1 MAVNKRIDLRDELG
15 ADDSWD
21 DPTESDNWTGGPKGY
36 SVGSKLGL
44 IADYMD
50 QEIADSAE
58 AGASNVVTA
67 AHDYT
72 VGYQTRYV
80 AQWADLWGFVHRY
93 PRFWTAEPLV
103 LPSLFVDRHLAT
115 IYPYRQSPVEI
126 ESRFAR
132 DRDAWLIKS
141 ATMSSIVDMA
151 MLPEYQRIIGLG
163 ADAVPL
169 IIDELRKEVDH
180 WFWALVAIVG
190 EDHGVGANTLS
201 EAAANWIAWFD
212 SLSSSD
218 E

>member
-1 MAVNKRIDLRDELG
+1 M
-15 ADDSWD
+15 
-21 DPTESDNWTGGPKGY
+21 ESNNWTTGPKGY
-36 SVGSKLGL
+36 SVGPKLGL
-44 IADYMD
+44 TADYMD
-50 QEIADSAE
+50 RGIADSAE
-58 AGASNVVTA
+58 AVASNVVAA

-72 VGYQTRYV
+72 AGYQTRY
-80 AQWADLWGFVHRY
+80 ADRWADLWGFVHRY
-93 PRFWTAEPLV
+93 PRFWTAEPLI
-103 LPSLFVDRHLAT
+103 LPSLFVDRHLAA
-115 IYPYRQSPVEI
+115 IYAYRPSSVEI

-169 IIDELRKEVDH
+169 IINELRQEVDH

-190 EDHGVGANTLS
+190 EDHGVGASTLS
-201 EAAANWIAWFD
+201 EAAENWIAWFD
-212 SLSSSD
+212 SLTSD